1 MGGFDTIQEG
11 PLSGYAPETSIGLD
25 VNASDVYVSG
35 KNLTWVLVGGSSIT
49 AQGGTTGQRPVT
61 PVTYQTYFDTTLGIP
76 VWYTGTQWVNAAGVP
91 S

>member
-1 MGGFDTIQEG
+1 MPFDVIKQG
-11 PLSGYAPETSIGLD
+11 PLTGYAPESAVGLD
-25 VNASDVYVSG
+25 AVAADMYVSG
-35 KNLTWVLVGGSSIT
+35 LDLQWVLVGGSSIT

-61 PVTYQTYFDTTLGIP
+61 PVTYQAYFDTTLGIP